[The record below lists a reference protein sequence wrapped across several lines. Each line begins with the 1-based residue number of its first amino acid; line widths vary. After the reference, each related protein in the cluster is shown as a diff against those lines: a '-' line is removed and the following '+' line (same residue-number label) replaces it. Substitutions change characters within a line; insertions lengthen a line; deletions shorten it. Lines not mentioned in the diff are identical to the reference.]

1 MRLEMR
7 IVRQASEE
15 EPAWRRLA
23 RRGAVATAA
32 AVVLVGVAGGF
43 AVASGVGQPA
53 VYFGASNTAL
63 QWNLTQAGSSLIA
76 RTNSLPA
83 GSYAVDATA
92 TVSTDNVPADFI
104 DCFVAPVITT
114 GTLTNDGH
122 YGLASDGNETIAV
135 TDEFSNLSSGTQL
148 GLYCWAKTPSSSAVV
163 YGGQLAAVSVAG
175 INVWKAPSTP
185 QTQQL
190 SPRPFHA
197 NPPVIKGS

>member
-7 IVRQASEE
+7 IVRQASKE

-32 AVVLVGVAGGF
+32 AAVLVGVAGGF
-43 AVASGVGQPA
+43 AVASGQGQPA
-53 VYFGASNTAL
+53 EYFGSSNSAL
-63 QWNLTQAGSSLIA
+63 QWNLTQPGSSLIA
-76 RTNSLPA
+76 RTNPLPA
-83 GSYAVDATA
+83 GSYAVHAA
-92 TVSTDNVPADFI
+92 AAVGTDNVPADFI
-104 DCFVAPVITT
+104 DCFVDPVTT
-114 GTLTNDGH
+114 GTLANDGH
-122 YGLASDGNETIAV
+122 YGLASDGNETIGV
-135 TDEFSNLSSGTQL
+135 IDEFSNLPAGTEL

-190 SPRPFHA
+190 SPRPFHF